1 MKPAISI
8 LPAFFVVSVFAFAG
22 CAASK
27 ESAKDDTEASDPY
40 MDDIRSRG
48 IAGAAGANAGW
59 ASTLEGDENSRP
71 AANVE
76 QLLHGQVAGV
86 EVEELVG
93 GGFRV
98 RIRNAS
104 SFLGGTEPL
113 YVIDGMSVLHQ
124 DGQGLRWLNIQDV
137 ARIEVIKDLSST
149 AIYGARGANG
159 VVLITTKL
167 GRQEN
172 RNP

>member
-1 MKPAISI
+1 MKSAVST
-8 LPAFFVVSVFAFAG
+8 LPAFFVVFFLALAG
-22 CAASK
+22 CASSK
-27 ESAKDDTEASDPY
+27 ESASDESDARDPY

-59 ASTLEGDENSRP
+59 ASTLEGEENNRP
-71 AANVE
+71 VTNVE
-76 QLLHGQVAGV
+76 QLLHGQIAGV

-113 YVIDGMSVLHQ
+113 YVVDGMSVLHQ
-124 DGQGLRWLNIQDV
+124 DGEGLRWLNIRDV
-137 ARIEVIKDLSST
+137 ARIEVIKDVSST

-167 GRQEN
+167 GR
-172 RNP
+172 